1 MLSAESV
8 WSSSRRG
15 HGGRVERPIDA
26 DSLGSPACWRFAHV
40 RFDEVQAKLSVHGV
54 DVALERSSSALLSH
68 LLRHA
73 GEVVHKDTLLEVG
86 WSGRIV
92 AENTL
97 AKAIS
102 RLRHALDDEDGS
114 LLRVVHG
121 YGYRLIAQVERIQ
134 PDNQP
139 DTGPSSALQ
148 VPQPAPTPIQALRP
162 ARSWRSNAVD
172 ALVTCVV
179 LLAIGAAFLLPIT
192 DSAGASATTTVPV
205 VASIAVLPFVD
216 LSPLQDQAYFADG
229 LAEELLDNLSQL
241 QQLKIAARTSSF
253 AFRDSKTDIPG
264 IGRALNVASVLEGSV
279 RKSEGRVRVSL
290 QLIDTADGYHRWSQT
305 YDRPVTELFA
315 MQDEITSA
323 VLDALRI
330 ELLPE
335 QAHALNRHGTLNHEA
350 YTQFLFATHVFKD
363 DETSERRSLN
373 AYRRAVALDP
383 GYVDAWLGLADVL
396 GHMGLYADSAEEALA
411 GKREA
416 LEILDRI
423 IRMAP
428 GRADLYEQRADMRY
442 AHWWDWQGS
451 DRDFAEAARLGL
463 RDDPGFM
470 YRLSRLRAATGRMQ
484 EALALNRRAAQLDPT
499 KSTGFTVRGYHLLSL
514 GRYAV
519 AQDVL
524 EQAVRTEPLDE
535 HAHYYLGLVELLQG
549 RPKIAMKHFED
560 SAHVFRLTGAALAHY
575 SMGDNAGSE
584 RELQL
589 LGSRYG
595 FITPYQLAEVYA
607 WRGEP
612 DQAFLWLQRSAQLRD
627 ASFMYLAFDPLL
639 DNIRSDPRFAALMK
653 QVGLPGIGLRSVRT
667 AGKVP
672 GQQGEKGSE

>member
-1 MLSAESV
+1 MD
-8 WSSSRRG
+8 RRINAG
-15 HGGRVERPIDA
+15 
-26 DSLGSPACWRFAHV
+26 SLGSPVCWRFAHV
-40 RFDEVQAKLSVHGV
+40 CFDELQAKLSVHGI
-54 DVALERSSSALLSH
+54 DVTLERSGSALLSH

-102 RLRHALDDEDGS
+102 RLRHALDDEDCK

-121 YGYRLIAQVERIQ
+121 YGYRLAAQVERIQ
-134 PDNQP
+134 PDSQP
-139 DTGPSSALQ
+139 ETDPQPTLQ
-148 VPQPAPTPIQALRP
+148 AMQPAPTPVEAPRP
-162 ARSWRSNAVD
+162 ARNWRYGAVKV
-172 ALVTCVV
+172 LVACVV
-179 LLAIGAAFLLPIT
+179 LVAIGAAFLLSNIRL
-192 DSAGASATTTVPV
+192 AGASAPAVPA

-216 LSPLQDQAYFADG
+216 LSPQQDQAYFADG
-229 LAEELLDNLSQL
+229 LAEQLLDNLSQL
-241 QQLKIAARTSSF
+241 QQMKIAARTSSF
-253 AFRDSKTDIPG
+253 AFRNRKTDIPS

-279 RKSEGRVRVSL
+279 RKSDGRVRVSL

-350 YTQFLFATHVFKD
+350 YTQFLFATHVYKN
-363 DETSERRSLN
+363 DETSERRTLN

-383 GYVDAWLGLADVL
+383 GYVDAWSGLADVL
-396 GHMGLYADSAEEALA
+396 GNIGLYADSAEEALA

-423 IRMAP
+423 IRLAP
-428 GRADLYEQRADMRY
+428 GRADLYAQRADLRY

-463 RDDPGFM
+463 RDDADFM
-470 YRLSRLRAATGRMQ
+470 YRLARLRAATGRMRD
-484 EALALNRRAAQLDPT
+484 ALALTQRAGEIDPAR
-499 KSTGFTVRGYHLLSL
+499 STGFTVRGYHLLSL
-514 GRYAV
+514 GRYAE
-519 AQDVL
+519 AHDVL
-524 EQAVRTEPLDE
+524 KQAVRTNPLDE

-549 RPKIAMKHFED
+549 RPKLAMEHFED
-560 SAHVFRLTGAALAHY
+560 SAHVFRLTGAALAKY
-575 SMGDNAGSE
+575 SLGDQAGSE

-595 FITPYQLAEVYA
+595 FITPYQMAEVYA

-612 DQAFLWLQRSAQLRD
+612 DKAFLWLQRSAQVRD

-639 DNIRSDPRFAALMK
+639 DSIRSDPRFAALMQ
-653 QVGLPGIGLRSVRT
+653 QVGLPGSGLHSARV
-667 AGKVP
+667 AEKVP
-672 GQQGEKGSE
+672 GERGEGRQE

>member
-1 MLSAESV
+1 MEQ
-8 WSSSRRG
+8 
-15 HGGRVERPIDA
+15 PIDT

-40 RFDEVQAKLSVHGV
+40 RFDEVQAKLSVHGA
-54 DVALERSSSALLSH
+54 DVPLERSGGALLSH

-73 GEVVHKDTLLEVG
+73 GELVHKDTLLEIG

-102 RLRHALDDEDGS
+102 RLRHSLDDEDGN

-121 YGYRLIAQVERIQ
+121 YGYRLITQVERIQ
-134 PDNQP
+134 PDAQP
-139 DTGPSSALQ
+139 DTGPLPALQ
-148 VPQPAPTPIQALRP
+148 VPQPAPTPVE
-162 ARSWRSNAVD
+162 ARRLASTWRSGAAD
-172 ALVTCVV
+172 ALIACIV
-179 LLAIGAAFLLPIT
+179 LLVMGTVFLLPIT
-192 DSAGASATTTVPV
+192 DSAGASATPT

-216 LSPLQDQAYFADG
+216 LSPQQDQAYFADG

-253 AFRDSKTDIPG
+253 AFRDRKTDIPG

-305 YDRPVTELFA
+305 YDRPITELFA
-315 MQDEITSA
+315 MQDEITRA

-363 DETSERRSLN
+363 DETSERRTLN

-383 GYVDAWLGLADVL
+383 GYVDAWLGLAGVL

-416 LEILDRI
+416 LEINDRI
-423 IRMAP
+423 IRLAP
-428 GRADLYEQRADMRY
+428 GRADLYLQRADMRY
-442 AHWWDWQGS
+442 AHWWEWQGS

-463 RDDPGFM
+463 RDDPDFM

-484 EALALNRRAAQLDPT
+484 DALALTQRASEVNPAS
-499 KSTGFTVRGYHLLSL
+499 STGFTVRGYHLLSL
-514 GRYAV
+514 GRYTEAHG
-519 AQDVL
+519 VL
-524 EQAVRTEPLDE
+524 EQAVRLNPLDE

-549 RPKIAMKHFED
+549 RPKIAMEHFED

-595 FITPYQLAEVYA
+595 FITPYQMAEVYA
-607 WRGEP
+607 WRGET
-612 DQAFLWLQRSAQLRD
+612 DKAFVWLQRSAQLRD

-639 DNIRSDPRFAALMK
+639 DNIRSDPRFAALMQ
-653 QVGLPGIGLRSVRT
+653 QVGLPGIGLHSARAVEKL
-667 AGKVP
+667 AGS
-672 GQQGEKGSE
+672 EKGPE

>member
-1 MLSAESV
+1 MD
-8 WSSSRRG
+8 
-15 HGGRVERPIDA
+15 RPIDA
-26 DSLGSPACWRFAHV
+26 GALAAPACWRFAHV
-40 RFDEVQAKLSVHGV
+40 RLDEVQAKVWVHGRETTL
-54 DVALERSSSALLSH
+54 ARSELALLSH

-73 GEVVHKDTLLEVG
+73 GEVAHKDTLLEVG
-86 WSGRIV
+86 WRGRVV

-97 AKAIS
+97 AKAIFK
-102 RLRHALDDEDGS
+102 LRHDIDDEQGT

-121 YGYRLIAQVERIQ
+121 YGYRLAVQAERIQ
-134 PDNQP
+134 AEADPLQ
-139 DTGPSSALQ
+139 ALQ
-148 VPQPAPTPIQALRP
+148 APPPAPAPSLAPRP
-162 ARSWRSNAVD
+162 VRTWRSGAAD
-172 ALVTCVV
+172 ALVAGLV
-179 LLAIGAAFLLPIT
+179 LLAIGAVFLLP
-192 DSAGASATTTVPV
+192 DLRPVRASAMPAVPA

-216 LSPLQDQAYFADG
+216 LSPQQDQAYFADG

-241 QQLKIAARTSSF
+241 QQLSIAARTSSF

-315 MQDEITSA
+315 MQDEIARA

-330 ELLPE
+330 ELLPG
-335 QAHALNRHGTLNHEA
+335 QAYALNQHGTLNHEA

-383 GYVDAWLGLADVL
+383 AYVDAWLGLADVL

-416 LEILDRI
+416 LEILDRM
-423 IRMAP
+423 IRLAP
-428 GRADLYEQRADMRY
+428 RRADLYMQRADMRY
-442 AHWWDWQGS
+442 AHWWDWRGS

-463 RDDPGFM
+463 RDDPDFM
-470 YRLSRLRAATGRMQ
+470 VRLSRLRAATGRMDD
-484 EALALNRRAAQLDPT
+484 ALALNQRAAQVAPGI
-499 KSTGFTVRGYHLLSL
+499 SNAFTVRGYHLLSL
-514 GRYAV
+514 GRYTESH
-519 AQDVL
+519 DVL
-524 EQAVRTEPLDE
+524 EQAVRAAPLDE

-549 RPKIAMKHFED
+549 RPQVAIEHFED
-560 SAHVFRLTGAALAHY
+560 SAHVFRLTGEALAQY
-575 SMGDNAGSE
+575 SLGNHAGSE
-584 RELQL
+584 RALQL

-612 DQAFLWLQRSAQLRD
+612 DNAFLWLQRSAQLRD

-639 DNIRSDPRFAALMK
+639 DNIRGDPRFAVLMK
-653 QVGLPGIGLRSVRT
+653 QVGLPGIGLQSARAVT
-667 AGKVP
+667 PDTHG
-672 GQQGEKGSE
+672 

>member
-1 MLSAESV
+1 MDQ
-8 WSSSRRG
+8 
-15 HGGRVERPIDA
+15 PNDA
-26 DSLGSPACWRFAHV
+26 GAWAAPACWRFAHV
-40 RFDEVQAKLSVHGV
+40 RFDEAQAKLSVHGV
-54 DVALERSSSALLSH
+54 DVVLERSSSALLSH

-102 RLRHALDDEDGS
+102 RLRHALDDEDCK

-121 YGYRLIAQVERIQ
+121 YGYRLIAQVQRIQ
-134 PDNQP
+134 PDTDPQP
-139 DTGPSSALQ
+139 ALQ
-148 VPQPAPTPIQALRP
+148 VPPPAPIPIDAPRP
-162 ARSWRSNAVD
+162 ARTWRSGAAD
-172 ALVTCVV
+172 ALVACVV
-179 LLAIGAAFLLPIT
+179 LLAMGTVLVLPIT
-192 DSAGASATTTVPV
+192 DSAGASATPT

-229 LAEELLDNLSQL
+229 LAEELLDNLSRL

-253 AFRDSKTDIPG
+253 AFRNSKTDIPS

-279 RKSEGRVRVSL
+279 RKSDGRVRVSL
-290 QLIDTADGYHRWSQT
+290 QLIETADGYHRWSQT

-335 QAHALNRHGTLNHEA
+335 QAHALNQHGTLNHEA
-350 YTQFLFATHVFKD
+350 YTQFLFATHVYKN
-363 DETSERRSLN
+363 DETSERRTLN

-423 IRMAP
+423 IQLAP
-428 GRADLYEQRADMRY
+428 GRADVYEMRADLRY
-442 AHWWDWQGS
+442 AHWWNWQGS

-484 EALALNRRAAQLDPT
+484 DALALTQRAAQLDPT

-514 GRYAV
+514 GRYAE

-549 RPKIAMKHFED
+549 RPKIAMEHFED

-575 SMGDNAGSE
+575 SMGDHAGSE

-589 LGSRYG
+589 LGNRYG
-595 FITPYQLAEVYA
+595 FITPYQMAEVYA

-612 DQAFLWLQRSAQLRD
+612 DKAFLWLQRSAQVRD

-639 DNIRSDPRFAALMK
+639 DSIRSDPRFAALMQ
-653 QVGLPGIGLRSVRT
+653 QVGLPGIGLHSART
-667 AGKVP
+667 VEKVT
-672 GQQGEKGSE
+672 GEKGEKGSE

>member
-1 MLSAESV
+1 M
-8 WSSSRRG
+8 
-15 HGGRVERPIDA
+15 ERPIDA
-26 DSLGSPACWRFAHV
+26 DSLGSPACWRFAHI

-54 DVALERSSSALLSH
+54 DVALERSGSALLSH

-102 RLRHALDDEDGS
+102 RLRHALDDEDSS

-134 PDNQP
+134 PDTQAYT
-139 DTGPSSALQ
+139 DPSPALQ
-148 VPQPAPTPIQALRP
+148 VPQPAPAPIQALRP
-162 ARSWRSNAVD
+162 ARTWRSNAVD
-172 ALVTCVV
+172 ALVACLV
-179 LLAIGAAFLLPIT
+179 LLAIGTAFLLPIT
-192 DSAGASATTTVPV
+192 DSAEASATPTVPT
-205 VASIAVLPFVD
+205 VASIAILPFVD

-229 LAEELLDNLSQL
+229 LAEELLDNLSRL

-253 AFRDSKTDIPG
+253 AFRDSKADIPS

-335 QAHALNRHGTLNHEA
+335 QAHALSRHGTLNHEA
-350 YTQFLFATHVFKD
+350 YTQFLFANHVYKN
-363 DETSERRSLN
+363 DETSERRTLN
-373 AYRRAVALDP
+373 AYRRAVALDL
-383 GYVDAWLGLADVL
+383 GYVDAWLGLSGVL
-396 GHMGLYADSAEEALA
+396 GNIGLYADSAEEALA

-423 IRMAP
+423 IRLAP
-428 GRADLYEQRADMRY
+428 GRADLYLQRADMRY

-470 YRLSRLRAATGRMQ
+470 YRLSRLRAATGRM
-484 EALALNRRAAQLDPT
+484 EDALALTQRAVQLDPT

-514 GRYAV
+514 GRYAE

-524 EQAVRTEPLDE
+524 EQAVRIEPLDE
-535 HAHYYLGLVELLQG
+535 HAHYYLGLMELLQD
-549 RPKIAMKHFED
+549 RPKIAMEHFED

-575 SMGDNAGSE
+575 SMSDNAGSE

-612 DQAFLWLQRSAQLRD
+612 DKAFLWLQRSAQLRD

-653 QVGLPGIGLRSVRT
+653 QVGLPGIGLHSARA

-672 GQQGEKGSE
+672 EKKAPGAEKGSE